1 MEKIGCMFAG
11 QGAQT
16 PGMGAAIARENA
28 AARRIFELA
37 DARLGYGLSEICFN
51 GTMEQLTPCAV
62 CQPAIFIVS
71 MAVHAAW
78 LSEHDDGMAP
88 SICAGLS
95 LGEFS
100 AACAAGVFDFETGIK
115 LVAERGRLMDDC
127 CRRFPGGM
135 AAVLGGKVEDIEA
148 ACQQADVDV
157 ANYNCPGQIV
167 ISGRNDALDKAC
179 GLLEGKVLRTVK
191 LNVAGAY
198 HSRLMK
204 PAAEAFAE
212 VLGNCPLEAPRLLFA
227 QNVAGGIVA
236 DPSEIRRNLQL
247 QVAFSVRWEQC
258 ARTMMEHS
266 QRLLE
271 FGPGNVLCGFMKRI
285 DRAFPAE
292 IAIKCS

>member
-1 MEKIGCMFAG
+1 MEKIGFMFAG
-11 QGAQT
+11 QGAQA
-16 PGMGAAIARENA
+16 PGMGAAIAQENV

-37 DARLGYGLSEICFN
+37 DAMLGYGLSEICFN

-62 CQPAIFIVS
+62 CQPAIFTVS
-71 MAVHAAW
+71 MAAHAAW
-78 LSEHDDGMAP
+78 RCEHEGAEP

-100 AACAAGVFDFETGIK
+100 AACAAGVFDFENGLK
-115 LVAERGRLMDDC
+115 LVAERGRLMDEC
-127 CRRFPGGM
+127 CQRFPGGM
-135 AAVLGGKVEDIEA
+135 AAVLGGKVEEIEEV
-148 ACQQADVDV
+148 CRQADVDV

-167 ISGRNDALDKAC
+167 ISGRNEALDKAC
-179 GLLEGKVLRTVK
+179 GLLDGKVLRTVK

-212 VLGNCPLEAPRLLFA
+212 VLDNCRLGEPRILFA
-227 QNVAGGIVA
+227 QNVPGGIVSGT
-236 DPSEIRRNLQL
+236 DEIRSNLQR
-247 QVAFSVRWEQC
+247 QVASSVRWEQC

-292 IAIKCS
+292 IAIRCS

>member
-1 MEKIGCMFAG
+1 MEKTGFMFAG

-16 PGMGAAIARENA
+16 PGMGAAMAQRNA
-28 AARRIFELA
+28 AALSVFKLA
-37 DARLGYGLSEICFN
+37 DVILGYSISDICFN

-62 CQPAIFIVS
+62 CQPAIFTVS
-71 MAVHAAW
+71 MASRAAY
-78 LSEHDDGMAP
+78 LSENDGVEPA
-88 SICAGLS
+88 ICAGLS

-100 AACAAGVFDFETGIK
+100 AACAAGVFDFETGLR
-115 LVAERGRLMDDC
+115 LVAERGRLMDEC

-135 AAVLGGKVEDIEA
+135 AAVLGGNVEDVED
-148 ACQQADVDV
+148 ACRQADIDI

-167 ISGRNDALDKAC
+167 ISGENAALDKAC
-179 GLLEGKVLRTVK
+179 ELLQGKVLRTVR

-204 PAAEAFAE
+204 VAAEAFGE
-212 VLGNCPLEAPRLLFA
+212 VLAACPLAAPRTLFA
-227 QNVAGGIVA
+227 QNVPGGIVA
-236 DPSEIRRNLQL
+236 EVSEIRSNLQR
-247 QVAFSVRWEQC
+247 QVASSVRWEQC

-285 DRAFPAE
+285 DRTFPAST
-292 IAIKCS
+292 AMTC